1 MCKTEIGRGFTEM
14 CLCKYS
20 SGKAGF
26 LLGVKT
32 SDGGRAEW
40 GMEAVLFLVE
50 LRLLPAEL

>member
-1 MCKTEIGRGFTEM
+1 M

-26 LLGVKT
+26 LLGVNT

-50 LRLLPAEL
+50 LRLFPAEL